1 MSRKTNDSYMQKYGT
16 LVNYARIE
24 DNNRVQAKLD
34 AAEALR
40 GALSRTLQV
49 ISIIEDDKC
58 IQIASRLNNI
68 LSEFDAEFY
77 HKD

>member
-1 MSRKTNDSYMQKYGT
+1 MSRKTNESYMQKYGT

-58 IQIASRLNNI
+58 IQIASRLHTI